1 MSWLP
6 GVASTRRK
14 PHFWVVNRQNLIETI
29 HQHQPLRIG
38 LHALFWLAFYGVN
51 YYVNV
56 LTFDPFS
63 HTAAS
68 YLSPLRTTASLVGV
82 YYPLVYYVLPRW
94 LLPGKLAKATLAI
107 GVLIVVYAL
116 LDYAFEQLLYQQC
129 TECNAILRQSMPD
142 YYAFLQTGVVNVLL
156 ARLLTVG
163 IVFQLLTA
171 IAIPVGLTLSLA
183 YVRQQFQ
190 SLKLAQENTQL
201 EFSFLRAQVNPHFLF
216 NTLNNIYGLIL
227 ADRQRES
234 AETVARLADFMRYT
248 LYDTSAET
256 KSLTT
261 EIQLLTD
268 YIALEKLRLNNTDV
282 TFQHETDQATYQIAP
297 LLFVPAV
304 ENAFK
309 YCTEEPGRSSWI
321 RVQLIVRDGQ
331 LRFTVS
337 NTYAAQERSLTKGG
351 IGLVNLRKRLAHHY
365 PDRHQLTIV
374 DEPPV
379 YTLTIELDDL

>member
-1 MSWLP
+1 MN
-6 GVASTRRK
+6 RR
-14 PHFWVVNRQNLIETI
+14 NLIETI
-29 HQHQPLRIG
+29 HDYQPLRIG
-38 LHALFWLAFYGVN
+38 LHILFWLVFYGVN

-68 YLSPLRTTASLVGV
+68 YLSPLRTTASLMGV

-94 LLPGKLAKATLAI
+94 LLPGKFARAALAI
-107 GVLIVVYAL
+107 GVLIVVYTL

-129 TECNAILRQSMPD
+129 PECNVILRQSMPD
-142 YYAFLQTGVVNVLL
+142 YYAFLQTGVGNVLL
-156 ARLLTVG
+156 ARLLTFG

-171 IAIPVGLTLSLA
+171 IAIPMGLTLSLA
-183 YVRQQFQ
+183 YARQQIQ
-190 SLKLAQENTQL
+190 ALKLAQENTQL
-201 EFSFLRAQVNPHFLF
+201 EFSFLKAQVNPHFLF

-227 ADRQRES
+227 ADRKRES

-248 LYDTSAET
+248 LYDTSTEK
-256 KSLTT
+256 KSLKT
-261 EIQLLTD
+261 EMQLLTD
-268 YIALEKLRLNNTDV
+268 YIALEKLRLNNTNV
-282 TFQHETDQATYQIAP
+282 TFQHETDQATYLIAP
-297 LLFVPAV
+297 LLFIPAV

-321 RVQLIVRDGQ
+321 NVQLHVRSGH

-337 NTYAAQERSLTKGG
+337 NTYADQQPRTKGG

-365 PDRHQLTIV
+365 PDQHRYIV
-374 DEPPV
+374 ADEPPV
-379 YTLTIELDDL
+379 YTLTIELDNL